1 MNDKLSQLAKSGK
14 QTEFFNEYQKTYP
27 NAKVADISAAY
38 NFYRTTDNTA
48 ATNQTSSTS
57 TVAGATATVPQ
68 GILQTVREGLK
79 SQSGKDY
86 GSSSENATI
95 ESSINMLFDANNKL
109 KSLGDIAKD
118 AVGKIGTGIVDN
130 YKQQNALLQ
139 DINSGTMMTGELSKA
154 FREEITEA
162 YPDAQRLGISFQDLS
177 TTMSN
182 LVANSGR
189 FRLVNAETIRDMEL
203 SSKFVEGGMDGAAQ
217 MANDF
222 QRVSMGVKDTMEYIQ
237 DASKSSLT
245 LGLNSKETISRVGQ
259 NIGLLNQYGF
269 KNGIEGLTKMAQKA
283 QSLKMDFSMV
293 TALAD
298 KAFEPE
304 GAMELAAQLSAVG
317 GAYGAMND
325 PLKLMYMTT
334 NDMNGLQDAL
344 AGTVKGL
351 ATFNQSTG
359 RFEVTGANLRQ
370 VRAIA
375 TATGQDFKQLSDL
388 AVNSAQ
394 RMSAA
399 SELMS
404 TGLVMDDDDREFL
417 TNMSQM
423 KDGKM
428 VIEVPKS
435 LQAQLGGSTVALE
448 SLSGA
453 QKDILLN
460 QREAFKKMSAEEI
473 ATKQVSAIENINRDV
488 SFIAAKARV
497 EAGKLGDSL
506 VKSLGFDP
514 YKMAMES
521 REVADKVAKGTENT
535 ANVIRTIATDIFSSA
550 KDTKTKT
557 NVSGKQEPINV
568 KEETKKTETKIEPTT
583 QNKGTK
589 SEVELKI
596 TSSGTLTDG
605 IMREMFKDDYF
616 QSQVKGSYLNIGV
629 PSS

>member
-14 QTEFFNEYQKTYP
+14 QTEFFNEYLKTYP
-27 NAKVADISAAY
+27 NAKPSDISTSY
-38 NFYRTTDNTA
+38 NFYRSTDNSVASNPISTTA
-48 ATNQTSSTS
+48 AT
-57 TVAGATATVPQ
+57 AGATATAPQ
-68 GILQTVREGLK
+68 GILQAVREGLK

-95 ESSINMLFDANNKL
+95 ETAINMLFDANNKL

-118 AVGKIGTGIVDN
+118 AVSQAGTALVDN

-139 DINSGTMMTGELSKA
+139 DINSETMMTGELSRA

-162 YPDAQRLGISFQDLS
+162 YPDAQRLGISFSELS
-177 TTMSN
+177 QTMSS
-182 LVANSGR
+182 LVADSGR
-189 FRLVNAETIRDMEL
+189 FRLVNADTIRDMEL
-203 SSKFVEGGMDGAAQ
+203 SSKFVEGGMGGAAR

-222 QRVSMGVKDTMEYIQ
+222 QNVSMGVKDTMEYIQ
-237 DASKSSLT
+237 TASKSSLE
-245 LGLNSKETISRVGQ
+245 LGLNSKTTISLVES
-259 NIGLLNQYGF
+259 NVKLLNQYGF
-269 KNGIEGLTKMAQKA
+269 KNGIDGLTKMAQKA

-317 GAYGAMND
+317 GAFGAMND

-351 ATFNQSTG
+351 ATFNQETG

-375 TATGQDFKQLSDL
+375 SATGQDFRQLADL

-404 TGLVMDDDDREFL
+404 TGLVMNEDDREFL
-417 TNMSQM
+417 TNMAQM

-435 LQAQLGGSTVALE
+435 LQDQLGGSTVALE
-448 SLSGA
+448 SMSDN
-453 QKDILLN
+453 QKNILLN
-460 QREAFKKMSAEEI
+460 QRESFKKMTAEEI

-506 VKSLGFDP
+506 VKQLGFDP
-514 YKMAMES
+514 MKMAIES
-521 REVADKVAKGTENT
+521 RGLADKVAKGTEDT
-535 ANVIRTIATDIFSSA
+535 ANIIRTISTDVFSSA
-550 KDTKTKT
+550 KETKPKA
-557 NVSGKQEPINV
+557 NVKSDAKSINT
-568 KEETKKTETKIEPTT
+568 KEETKKTEDKSQKVAETTTKKQEI
-583 QNKGTK
+583 
-589 SEVELKI
+589 ELKI
-596 TSSGTLTDG
+596 TSNGTLTDG
-605 IMREMFKDDYF
+605 IMRNMFSDAYF
-616 QSQVKGSYLNIGV
+616 TDQLKGSYLNNSV
-629 PSS
+629 PSN

>member
-14 QTEFFNEYQKTYP
+14 QTEFYNEYQKTYP
-27 NAKVADISAAY
+27 NAKVSDISAAY
-38 NFYRTTDNTA
+38 NFYRSTDNSVASNPISTKTA
-48 ATNQTSSTS
+48 A
-57 TVAGATATVPQ
+57 AGATASAPQ
-68 GILQTVREGLK
+68 GILQAVKEGLK

-86 GSSSENATI
+86 GSTSENATI
-95 ESSINMLFDANNKL
+95 ETAINMLFDANNKL

-118 AVGKIGTGIVDN
+118 AVSQAGTALVDN

-139 DINSGTMMTGELSKA
+139 DINSETMMTGELSRA

-162 YPDAQRLGISFQDLS
+162 YPDAQRLGISFSELS
-177 TTMSN
+177 QTMSS
-182 LVANSGR
+182 LVADSGR
-189 FRLVNAETIRDMEL
+189 FRLVNADTIRDMEL
-203 SSKFVEGGMDGAAQ
+203 SSKFVEGGMGGAAR

-222 QRVSMGVKDTMEYIQ
+222 QNVSMGVKDTMEYIQ
-237 DASKSSLT
+237 TASKSSLE
-245 LGLNSKETISRVGQ
+245 LGLNSKTTISLVET
-259 NIGLLNQYGF
+259 NVKLLNQYGF

-317 GAYGAMND
+317 GAFGDMND

-351 ATFNQSTG
+351 ATFNQETG

-375 TATGQDFKQLSDL
+375 SATGQDFRQLADL

-404 TGLVMDDDDREFL
+404 TGLVMNEDDREFL
-417 TNMSQM
+417 TNMAQM

-435 LQAQLGGSTVALE
+435 LQDQLGGSTVALE
-448 SLSGA
+448 SMSDN
-453 QKDILLN
+453 QKNILLN
-460 QREAFKKMSAEEI
+460 QRESFKKMTAEEI

-506 VKSLGFDP
+506 VKQLGFDP
-514 YKMAMES
+514 MKMAIES
-521 REVADKVAKGTENT
+521 RGLADKVAKGTEDT
-535 ANVIRTIATDIFSSA
+535 ANIIRTIATDVFSN
-550 KDTKTKT
+550 TKETPKT
-557 NVSGKQEPINV
+557 NVKADAKSINT
-568 KEETKKTETKIEPTT
+568 KEETKKTEDKT
-583 QNKGTK
+583 Q
-589 SEVELKI
+589 KI
-596 TSSGTLTDG
+596 TEKPTERKEVIHTFNTNSTVMDPV
-605 IMREMFKDDYF
+605 MREMFKDSYF
-616 QSQVKGSYLNIGV
+616 TDQVKGSYLNSGV
-629 PSS
+629 

>member
-1 MNDKLSQLAKSGK
+1 MNDKLSQLAKSGR
-14 QTEFFNEYQKTYP
+14 QTEFFNEYKKTNP
-27 NAKVADISAAY
+27 NASVSDMSAAY
-38 NFYRTTDNTA
+38 NFYRTTDNSVA
-48 ATNQTSSTS
+48 PSTSSNPTTTTS
-57 TVAGATATVPQ
+57 GPTSSAPK
-68 GILQTVREGLK
+68 GILQAVREGLK

-86 GSSSENATI
+86 GSTSENATI
-95 ESSINMLFDANNKL
+95 ETAINMLFDANNKL

-118 AVGKIGTGIVDN
+118 AVSQAGTALVDN

-162 YPDAQRLGISFQDLS
+162 YPDAQRLGISFSELS
-177 TTMSN
+177 QTMTS
-182 LVANSGR
+182 LVADSGR
-189 FRLVNAETIRDMEL
+189 FRLVNADTIRDMEL
-203 SSKFVEGGMDGAAQ
+203 SSKFVEGGMSGAAQ

-222 QRVSMGVKDTMEYIQ
+222 QRVSMGVKDTMDYIQ
-237 DASKSSLT
+237 DASKSSLE
-245 LGLNSKETISRVGQ
+245 LGLNSKETISKVGQ

-317 GAYGAMND
+317 GAFGAMND

-351 ATFNQSTG
+351 ATFNQQTG

-375 TATGQDFKQLSDL
+375 SATGQDFKQLSDL

-404 TGLVMDDDDREFL
+404 TGLVMEDDDREFL
-417 TNMSQM
+417 TNMAQM

-435 LQAQLGGSTVALE
+435 LQDQLGGSTVALE
-448 SLSGA
+448 SMSDN
-453 QKDILLN
+453 QKNILLN

-506 VKSLGFDP
+506 VKQLGFDP
-514 YKMAMES
+514 MKMAIES
-521 REVADKVAKGTENT
+521 KEIANKVAKGTEDT
-535 ANVIRTIATDIFSSA
+535 ANVIRTIATDVFSS
-550 KDTKTKT
+550 TKESNQKGTVTGKT
-557 NVSGKQEPINV
+557 TPINT
-568 KEETKKTETKIEPTT
+568 KEEIKKTEDKTQKVTEKPIE
-583 QNKGTK
+583 KK
-589 SEVELKI
+589 EVELKI
-596 TSSGTLTDG
+596 TSNNTLTDG
-605 IMREMFKDDYF
+605 IMREMFNDAYF
-616 QSQVKGSYLNIGV
+616 QGQIKGSYLNAN
-629 PSS
+629 

>member
-48 ATNQTSSTS
+48 ASNQTSN
-57 TVAGATATVPQ
+57 AAAAGGATATAPQ
-68 GILQTVREGLK
+68 GILEAVRQGLK

-86 GSSSENATI
+86 GTGSENATI

-118 AVGKIGTGIVDN
+118 ALGKIGGGIVDN

-154 FREEITEA
+154 FRQEITEA
-162 YPDAQRLGISFQDLS
+162 YPDAQRLGISFEELS
-177 TTMSN
+177 TTVRD

-203 SSKFVEGGMDGAAQ
+203 SSKFVERGLTGAAE

-222 QRVSMGVKDTMEYIQ
+222 QDVSLGVKDTMEYIQ
-237 DASKSSLT
+237 TASKSSLE
-245 LGLNSKETISRVGQ
+245 LGLNSKTTISLVAA
-259 NIGLLNQYGF
+259 NVKLLNQFGF
-269 KNGIEGLTKMAQKA
+269 KDGIEGLTKMAQKA
-283 QSLKMDFSMV
+283 QSLKMEFSMV
-293 TALAD
+293 TGLAT
-298 KAFEPE
+298 KVFSPE
-304 GAMELAAQLSAVG
+304 GAMELAANLSSVG
-317 GAYGAMND
+317 GAFGAMND
-325 PLKLMYMTT
+325 PLKLMYMAT

-351 ATFNQSTG
+351 AVFNQATG

-370 VRAIA
+370 VRGIA
-375 TATGQDFKQLSDL
+375 DATGQDFDKLANL
-388 AVNSAQ
+388 AVNAAQ

-404 TGLVMDDDDREFL
+404 TGLVMGEDDREFL
-417 TNMSQM
+417 TNMAQM

-428 VIEVPKS
+428 VIEVPTS
-435 LQAQLGGSTVALE
+435 LQKQLGGSTVALE
-448 SLSGA
+448 SMSGA
-453 QKDILLN
+453 QRDILLN

-488 SFIAAKARV
+488 SFIAAKARI

-506 VKSLGFDP
+506 VKQLGFDP
-514 YKMAMES
+514 SKISDES
-521 REVADKVAKGTENT
+521 KDLANKVAKGTEDT

-568 KEETKKTETKIEPTT
+568 KEETKKTETKTEPTT
-583 QNKGTK
+583 ENKGTK
-589 SEVELKI
+589 SEVVHTFKADTTI
-596 TSSGTLTDG
+596 MDP
-605 IMREMFKDDYF
+605 IMREMFKDNYF
-616 QSQVKGSYLNIGV
+616 MSKEDRSYLQ
-629 PSS
+629 P

>member
-14 QTEFFNEYQKTYP
+14 QTEFFNEYLKVYP
-27 NAKVADISAAY
+27 NTKVADISAAY

-48 ATNQTSSTS
+48 ASNQTSSTS
-57 TVAGATATVPQ
+57 TVAGAASATAPQ
-68 GILQTVREGLK
+68 GILESVRKGLK
-79 SQSGKDY
+79 SQSGIDY
-86 GSSSENATI
+86 GSGSENATI

-118 AVGKIGTGIVDN
+118 AISKIGDGIVDN

-177 TTMSN
+177 MTMSN

-189 FRLVNAETIRDMEL
+189 FRLVNAETIREMEL
-203 SSKFVEGGMDGAAQ
+203 SSKFVEGGMSGAAQ

-245 LGLNSKETISRVGQ
+245 LGLNSKETITRVGQ

-375 TATGQDFKQLSDL
+375 GATGQDFKQLADL

-404 TGLVMDDDDREFL
+404 TGLVMEEDDREFL

-448 SLSGA
+448 SMSGA

-497 EAGKLGDSL
+497 ESGKLGDSL

-514 YKMAMES
+514 YKIATES
-521 REVADKVAKGTENT
+521 RDIANKVAKGTEDA
-535 ANVIRTIATDIFSSA
+535 ANVIRTIATDVFSSA

-568 KEETKKTETKIEPTT
+568 KEENKKEETKKETTTE
-583 QNKGTK
+583 NKATK
-589 SEVELKI
+589 SEVVHTFKADTTI
-596 TSSGTLTDG
+596 MDP
-605 IMREMFKDDYF
+605 IMREMFKDNYF
-616 QSQVKGSYLNIGV
+616 MSQEDRSYLK
-629 PSS
+629 P